1 MNAGHERTQ
10 QVRERMSLAVPTVMD
25 VLEARRLISRH
36 LSRTP
41 LYPYPALSERLG
53 CQIYVKHENHQ
64 PIGVFKVRGGLN
76 LMARVTEEERRRGV
90 ITASTGNHGQSI
102 AYAARLF
109 GVRAIVAMPERANP
123 DKVDAM
129 RRMGAEVIFHGKDFD
144 EAREHVEMLA
154 ERHGYRYIHSA
165 NEPLLI
171 AGVGTIGLEI
181 LEDLPEVET
190 IIVPVGGGSQASGIA
205 LVVKALS
212 PQTQVIGV
220 QSDAAPAVYLSWK
233 AGTPQRT
240 DFMKTFAEGLATRQG
255 FELTVNILH
264 QNLTDFVL
272 VSDDEIRRAVVW
284 MLAYTHNLAEPAGAA
299 ALAAAIKLKEHLR
312 GRKVVVILSGA
323 NITVASL
330 QEILSRRID
339 FGLSDQDHTELGPT
353 AST

>member
-1 MNAGHERTQ
+1 
-10 QVRERMSLAVPTVMD
+10 MSLVIPTVMD
-25 VLEARRLISRH
+25 VLEARRLISAY
-36 LSRTP
+36 LLRTP
-41 LYPYPALSERLG
+41 LHQYPALSELLG
-53 CQIYVKHENHQ
+53 CETYVKHENHQ
-64 PIGVFKVRGGLN
+64 PIGVFKVRGGIN
-76 LMARVTEEERRRGV
+76 LLARLSEEERRRGV

-109 GVRAIVAMPERANP
+109 DVRAIVAMPEPANP

-154 ERHGYRYIHSA
+154 AREGYRYIHSA
-165 NEPLLI
+165 NEPHLI

-190 IIVPVGGGSQASGIA
+190 IIVPIGGGSEASGISI
-205 LVVKALS
+205 VVKALS
-212 PQTQVIGV
+212 PHTQVIGV
-220 QSDAAPAVYLSWK
+220 QSEAAPAVYLSWK

-240 DFMKTFAEGLATRQG
+240 DYMNTFAEGLATRQG
-255 FELTVNILH
+255 FELTVKILH
-264 QNLTDFVL
+264 QNLADFVL

-299 ALAAAIKLKEHLR
+299 SLAAAFKLKEQLR
-312 GRKVVVILSGA
+312 GRKVALILSGA

-330 QEILSRRID
+330 REILN
-339 FGLSDQDHTELGPT
+339 QE
-353 AST
+353 